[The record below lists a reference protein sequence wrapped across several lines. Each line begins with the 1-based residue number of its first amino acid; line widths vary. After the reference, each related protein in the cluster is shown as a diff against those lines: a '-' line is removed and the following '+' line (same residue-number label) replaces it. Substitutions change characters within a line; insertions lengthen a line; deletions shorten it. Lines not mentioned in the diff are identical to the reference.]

1 MHKLNYRPLQLAVI
15 EKICSAV
22 EQGKTDIFI
31 CAPTGTGKGLIA
43 LEVAKRLCS
52 ANDWTSFILTSEKSL
67 QAQYE
72 SDTLTYDDHHGDAA
86 SISGVDT
93 YSCHVNGERFSS
105 GVCKMLGRSNAEAL
119 TKMQCAQTCE
129 YLQRWKAAKASSRA
143 IFNYSYYLLQMN
155 YVYESMQVLAPFA
168 PRDVVIC
175 DEAHK
180 LPDIIEDHFACSVDS
195 AFIDRCRSS
204 SMLLRS
210 TTLSSGFDYEDLVT
224 ISQRILRLSKNDEH
238 AVHLNAL
245 EDLRDAYL
253 TAKNK
258 TETLVKELSKKYLNG
273 SSDIAVLK
281 KKMSKLPREVKILYR
296 INESLKDRHCKVED
310 YVRNITEYGLE
321 SMIIDD
327 VSDQERKYHN
337 LNDRVLFENHFKKY
351 SKVRIYMSAT
361 LQPHLLAKRFGLTE
375 DSYVVFDVPS
385 SWDKRRSPIVFT
397 DTASMTYSNQA
408 AAMNLI
414 LTEIDRILDAH
425 PGQRG
430 VIHTTSK
437 ALADEIKSKCW
448 NNHRMLVYNSTAEK
462 LQLLDNILDADAD
475 AVLVGPSLTTGV
487 DLADDRARFNIVVK
501 ISYPSMRSALWAKRY
516 NNAYHIY
523 VGEAASTLEQACG
536 RTTRSDQDWSITYIL
551 DSRAKGFIESNKS
564 LFSTSF
570 LSRIVNKKK
579 K

>member
-1 MHKLNYRPLQLAVI
+1 MHKLDYRPLQLAVI

-43 LEVAKRLCS
+43 LEAAKRLCS
-52 ANDWTSFILTSEKSL
+52 SNDWTSYILTSEKSL

-72 SDTLTYDDHHGDAA
+72 NDTLTYADHHGDAA

-93 YSCHVNGERFSS
+93 YSCHVNGEKFSL

-119 TKMQCAQTCE
+119 SKMPCSQTCE
-129 YLQRWKAAKASSRA
+129 YLQRWKAAKISPRA

-155 YVYESMQVLAPFA
+155 YVYETMQTLAPFL
-168 PRDVVIC
+168 PRDVVVC

-180 LPDIIEDHFACSVDS
+180 LPDIIEDHFACSVDA
-195 AFIDRCRSS
+195 AFVDRCRSS
-204 SMLLRS
+204 SMLLR
-210 TTLSSGFDYEDLVT
+210 TTTVASGFDYEDIVKA
-224 ISQRILRLSKNDEH
+224 SQRVLRLSKNDTHE
-238 AVHLNAL
+238 VHLNAL

-258 TETLVKELSKKYLNG
+258 TETLVKELAKKYLNG
-273 SSDIAVLK
+273 SDISILK
-281 KKMSKLPREVKILYR
+281 KKIAKLPREVKILYR
-296 INESLKDRHCKVED
+296 LCESLKDRHCKIED
-310 YVRNITEYGLE
+310 YTKNIKECGLD

-337 LNDRVLFENHFKKY
+337 LNDRALFENHFKKY

-361 LQPHLLAKRFGLTE
+361 LQPHLLAKRFGLSE
-375 DSYVVFDVPS
+375 DSYAIFDVPS

-397 DTASMTYSNQA
+397 DTASMTYNNQA
-408 AAMNLI
+408 VAMNSI

-425 PGQRG
+425 PDQRG

-437 ALADEIKSKCW
+437 AIADEIKNKCW
-448 NNHRMLVYNSTAEK
+448 NNNRMLTYNNTAEK
-462 LQLLDNILDADAD
+462 LQLLDTLLESQRD
-475 AVLVGPSLTTGV
+475 AVLIGPSLTTGV

-501 ISYPSMRSALWAKRY
+501 ISYPSMGSALWAKRY
-516 NNAYHIY
+516 DSAYHIY

-536 RTTRSDQDWSITYIL
+536 RTTRSSQDWSITYIL
-551 DSRAKGFIESNKS
+551 DSRAKGFIQSNKS
-564 LFSTSF
+564 LFSSSF
-570 LSRIVNKKK
+570 LSRITEKK
-579 K
+579 